1 MLARLKQM
9 LIKEFIQVFRD
20 KRTRF
25 VLFGPPIIQ
34 MLVFGYAA
42 TFEIHH
48 VPTVVLDLDHS
59 QESRELISRFSS
71 SPYFDV
77 QRQLTDYR
85 QIGDLI
91 DQGKATVGL
100 EINAGF
106 AQNLR
111 KGQTAPLQVIVDATN
126 SNSALIASGYI
137 TQIALGFAQDYQ
149 QDRIYRISPQ
159 MVERMPSVQL
169 EQRPWYNPDL
179 RSRWFFVPGI
189 IGSLTLV
196 LVVTL
201 TAFAVVRE
209 REIGTLEQIMV
220 TPIRPA
226 EFILGKTLP
235 FFLIGLFDVSLI
247 ATVGT
252 MWFQIPFRGHILV
265 LFAGAILFLLCMLGV
280 GLLISTV
287 SSTQQQAMV
296 TAFFFIMP
304 AITFSGF
311 GFPISTMPQWLQY
324 LTYLSP
330 LRYFLSRASRHLSE
344 RCGHG
349 DPLAP
354 DARDD
359 RLGNQSAHHR
369 CPALPQS
376 ARLSL
381 SPQPSSQSTQ
391 YEAYPIR
398 PRQTAQICA
407 HHTACEVGL
416 LGIVDCHLDDDR
428 TTGPSDCERLFENRL
443 RIAVTT
449 QRQVLYANTPA
460 NGGQV
465 IVGKLSARLLS
476 QRELL
481 KLRNLR

>member
-25 VLFGPPIIQ
+25 VLLGPPIIQ

-42 TFEIHH
+42 TFEIYH
-48 VPTVVLDLDHS
+48 VPTAVLDLDHS
-59 QESRELISRFSS
+59 QESRELISRFTS

-77 QRQLTDYR
+77 QHQLTDYR
-85 QIGDLI
+85 QVGDLI
-91 DQGKATVGL
+91 DRGDVTVAL
-100 EINAGF
+100 RINAGF

-111 KGQTAPLQVIVDATN
+111 KGQTTPVQVIVDATN
-126 SNSALIASGYI
+126 SNTALIASGYI
-137 TQIALGFAQDYQ
+137 NQIALGFAKDYQ
-149 QDRIYRISPQ
+149 QDRIQRISPQ
-159 MVERMPSVQL
+159 MISIMPSVEL

-189 IGSLTLV
+189 VGSLTLV

-220 TPIRPA
+220 TPIRPI

-252 MWFQIPFRGHILV
+252 LWFQVPFRGQITV
-265 LFAGAILFLLCMLGV
+265 LFMAAILFLLCMLGV

-287 SSTQQQAMV
+287 SATQQQAMV
-296 TAFFFIMP
+296 TSFFFIMP
-304 AITFSGF
+304 AVTFSGF

-330 LRYFLSRASRHLSE
+330 LRYFLVVLRGTYLKGVGLDILWPQMMAM
-344 RCGHG
+344 
-349 DPLAP
+349 LA
-354 DARDD
+354 
-359 RLGNQSAHHR
+359 LG
-369 CPALPQS
+369 
-376 ARLSL
+376 
-381 SPQPSSQSTQ
+381 
-391 YEAYPIR
+391 
-398 PRQTAQICA
+398 
-407 HHTACEVGL
+407 VGL
-416 LGIVDCHLDDDR
+416 LTVAILRFHKALD
-428 TTGPSDCERLFENRL
+428 
-443 RIAVTT
+443 
-449 QRQVLYANTPA
+449 
-460 NGGQV
+460 
-465 IVGKLSARLLS
+465 
-476 QRELL
+476 
-481 KLRNLR
+481 

>member
-42 TFEIHH
+42 TFEIYH

-126 SNSALIASGYI
+126 SNTALIASGYI
-137 TQIALGFAQDYQ
+137 TQIALRFAQDYQ
-149 QDRIYRISPQ
+149 RDRIYRVAPQ
-159 MVERMPSVQL
+159 MIEKMPSVQL

-179 RSRWFFVPGI
+179 KSRWFFVPGI

-220 TPIRPA
+220 TPIRPS
-226 EFILGKTLP
+226 EFILSKTLP

-252 MWFQIPFRGHILV
+252 LWFQVPFRGQIVV
-265 LFAGAILFLLCMLGV
+265 LFAGAILFLICMLGV

-324 LTYLSP
+324 LTFLSP
-330 LRYFLSRASRHLSE
+330 LRYFLVVLRGTYLKGVGIDVLWPQMLAMAASGISLLS
-344 RCGHG
+344 
-349 DPLAP
+349 
-354 DARDD
+354 
-359 RLGNQSAHHR
+359 
-369 CPALPQS
+369 
-376 ARLSL
+376 
-381 SPQPSSQSTQ
+381 
-391 YEAYPIR
+391 
-398 PRQTAQICA
+398 
-407 HHTACEVGL
+407 
-416 LGIVDCHLDDDR
+416 
-428 TTGPSDCERLFENRL
+428 
-443 RIAVTT
+443 IAV
-449 QRQVLYANTPA
+449 
-460 NGGQV
+460 
-465 IVGKLSARLLS
+465 
-476 QRELL
+476 
-481 KLRNLR
+481 LRFHKALD

>member
-25 VLFGPPIIQ
+25 VLFGPPFIQ
-34 MLVFGYAA
+34 MLIFGYAA

-59 QESRELISRFSS
+59 QESRELLSRFSS

-85 QIGDLI
+85 EIGDLI
-91 DQGKATVGL
+91 EQGKATVSL

-126 SNSALIASGYI
+126 SNTALIASGYI
-137 TQIALGFAQDYQ
+137 TQIALGFARDYQ
-149 QDRIYRISPQ
+149 KDRIYRISPQ
-159 MVERMPSVQL
+159 MMEQMPSVQL

-247 ATVGT
+247 ATAGT
-252 MWFQIPFRGHILV
+252 LWFQVPFRGQILV
-265 LFAGAILFLLCMLGV
+265 LFVGAVLFLLCMLGV

-330 LRYFLSRASRHLSE
+330 LRYFLVVLRGTYLKGVGME
-344 RCGHG
+344 I
-349 DPLAP
+349 LW
-354 DARDD
+354 
-359 RLGNQSAHHR
+359 
-369 CPALPQS
+369 PQMF
-376 ARLSL
+376 AM
-381 SPQPSSQSTQ
+381 
-391 YEAYPIR
+391 A
-398 PRQTAQICA
+398 A
-407 HHTACEVGL
+407 
-416 LGIVDCHLDDDR
+416 LGISLL
-428 TTGPSDCERLFENRL
+428 T
-443 RIAVTT
+443 IAV
-449 QRQVLYANTPA
+449 
-460 NGGQV
+460 
-465 IVGKLSARLLS
+465 
-476 QRELL
+476 
-481 KLRNLR
+481 LRFHKALD

>member
-25 VLFGPPIIQ
+25 VLFAPPIIQ
-34 MLVFGYAA
+34 MLVFGHAA
-42 TFEIHH
+42 TFEIYH

-59 QESRELISRFSS
+59 QESRELVSRFTS

-77 QRQLTDYR
+77 QRHLTDYR
-85 QIGDLI
+85 ELGDLI
-91 DQGKATVGL
+91 DRGQATVGL

-126 SNSALIASGYI
+126 SNTALIASGYVN
-137 TQIALGFAQDYQ
+137 QIALGFAEEYQ
-149 QDRIYRISPQ
+149 QDRSYRISPQ
-159 MVERMPSVQL
+159 MIDKLPSVQL
-169 EQRPWYNPDL
+169 EPRPWYNPDL
-179 RSRWFFVPGI
+179 RSRWFFIPGI
-189 IGSLTLV
+189 VGSLTLV
-196 LVVTL
+196 LVVNL

-247 ATVGT
+247 ATLGT
-252 MWFQIPFRGHILV
+252 LWFQVPFRGQIAV
-265 LFAGAILFLLCMLGV
+265 LFIGAILFLLCMLGV

-311 GFPISTMPQWLQY
+311 GFPISTMPHWLQY

-330 LRYFLSRASRHLSE
+330 LRYFLIVLRGTYLK
-344 RCGHG
+344 G
-349 DPLAP
+349 
-354 DARDD
+354 
-359 RLGNQSAHHR
+359 
-369 CPALPQS
+369 
-376 ARLSL
+376 
-381 SPQPSSQSTQ
+381 
-391 YEAYPIR
+391 
-398 PRQTAQICA
+398 
-407 HHTACEVGL
+407 VGL
-416 LGIVDCHLDDDR
+416 DILWPQMAAMAALG
-428 TTGPSDCERLFENRL
+428 TG
-443 RIAVTT
+443 
-449 QRQVLYANTPA
+449 
-460 NGGQV
+460 
-465 IVGKLSARLLS
+465 LLS
-476 QRELL
+476 VAI
-481 KLRNLR
+481 LRFHRALD

>member
-34 MLVFGYAA
+34 MLIFGYAA

-126 SNSALIASGYI
+126 SNTALIASGYI
-137 TQIALGFAQDYQ
+137 TQIALGFAQEYQ
-149 QDRIYRISPQ
+149 QDRIYRLSPQ
-159 MVERMPSVQL
+159 MIERMPSVQL

-179 RSRWFFVPGI
+179 RSRWFFVPGV

-252 MWFQIPFRGHILV
+252 LWFQIPFRGQILV

-330 LRYFLSRASRHLSE
+330 LRYFLIVLRGTYLKGVGME
-344 RCGHG
+344 ILW
-349 DPLAP
+349 PQLLAM
-354 DARDD
+354 
-359 RLGNQSAHHR
+359 
-369 CPALPQS
+369 
-376 ARLSL
+376 
-381 SPQPSSQSTQ
+381 
-391 YEAYPIR
+391 
-398 PRQTAQICA
+398 TA
-407 HHTACEVGL
+407 
-416 LGIVDCHLDDDR
+416 LGISLL
-428 TTGPSDCERLFENRL
+428 T
-443 RIAVTT
+443 IAV
-449 QRQVLYANTPA
+449 
-460 NGGQV
+460 
-465 IVGKLSARLLS
+465 
-476 QRELL
+476 
-481 KLRNLR
+481 LRFHKALD